1 MAKSLIEI
9 VKNKLT
15 DPPEDSVLEDYI
27 DEVEQSILNYCNI
40 SKVPDALLYVHANMV
55 VDFIKSQ
62 NRNNDSEEQ
71 RAVTSIKEGDVT
83 VQFGSVK
90 KETGEQ
96 VMENILFDY
105 KDQLKRFRKLRW

>member
-9 VKNKLT
+9 IKSKLPN
-15 DPPEDSVLEDYI
+15 PPDDNELESHI
-27 DEVEQSILNYCNI
+27 EEVAQSILNYCNI
-40 SKVPDALLYVHANMV
+40 SEVPEALRFVHANMV
-55 VDFIKSQ
+55 VDFIKIQ
-62 NRNNDSEEQ
+62 NRSNDSEGQ
-71 RAVTSIKEGDVT
+71 QAVTSIKEGDVT

-90 KETGEQ
+90 KESGEQ